1 MPPLLRRFLSQPRP
15 VPTLLALALLVFQC
29 AMPWMQ
35 LDFVTQDGPSHLY
48 TALVARDLL
57 FNGNS
62 PYAGVYEFQPKLTTN
77 WSTTI
82 LMNLAALLFGPREA
96 EHAIAT
102 LCVLLAFFGFNYLR
116 RALNPE
122 GPRWHPIANFLA
134 FAWFLWIGYYNFYLG
149 MAIAAFVVGYAIR
162 HLEALNARRVA
173 YLAAGC
179 VLLFFTHVL
188 PLALALLAL
197 GMLALWAS
205 VVHRPLRFRPLA
217 LMSAAVAP
225 ATVLLLIFIRASG
238 QTTDFNPEIAWAW
251 ENFPMHAFAS
261 SVGRMGSQHFLV
273 PGMLLFLVVGF
284 LGMRRSEWAS
294 PRAPIFG
301 VAAFSFVL
309 YLLLP
314 NSGFG
319 GDDIKIRLV
328 WAVFIFGCLAAS
340 TVQAMQGLNTAV
352 ALYIAAFL
360 GPTLLHTLRTNVRPV
375 GPATTAYLAAMERI
389 PAGATFV
396 RLRFPTPATRVRY
409 GFDGVGAEPMFHAD
423 ALAAARR
430 GLVALSD
437 YQALTGIF
445 PIKLHSKVPDHMRYQ
460 LWDLEGSGSTGVDSL
475 RSLLK
480 SSPVPIDYVVVLG
493 DQPPSERADV
503 YKSVVGELD
512 STMRLLTGHQPNSFV
527 RVYERIGPR

>member
-1 MPPLLRRFLSQPRP
+1 
-15 VPTLLALALLVFQC
+15 
-29 AMPWMQ
+29 MQ

-62 PYAGVYEFQPKLTTN
+62 PYAAVYEFQPKLTTN

-82 LMNLAALLFGPREA
+82 LMNMAALLFGPREA
-96 EHAIAT
+96 EHAVAS
-102 LCVLLAFFGFNYLR
+102 LLVLLAFFGFNYLR
-116 RALNPE
+116 RSLDPD

-149 MAIAAFVVGYAIR
+149 MAIAPFVIGYAIR
-162 HLEALNARRVA
+162 HVGALNTRRVS

-188 PLALALLAL
+188 PLALTLLGL

-205 VVHRPLRFRPLA
+205 VAHRPLTLRPLA
-217 LMSAAVAP
+217 LLSAAVAP
-225 ATVLLLIFIRASG
+225 ATVLLLVFVRASG
-238 QTTDFNPEIAWAW
+238 QTTDFNPEIGWAW

-261 SVGRMGSQHFLV
+261 SVGRMGSQYFLV
-273 PGMLLFLVVGF
+273 PGMLLFLIIGF

-301 VAAFSFVL
+301 LAAFSFVF

-328 WAVFIFGCLAAS
+328 WAVFIFGCIAAS
-340 TVQAMQGLNTAV
+340 TVQATQPLNTAL
-352 ALYIAAFL
+352 ALCIAAFL
-360 GPTLLHTLRTNVRPV
+360 GPTLVHTLRTNIRAV
-375 GPATTAYLAAMERI
+375 GPSTTAYLAALERI
-389 PAGATFV
+389 PPGATFA
-396 RLRFPTPATRVRY
+396 RLRFPTPATRARY
-409 GFDGVGAEPMFHAD
+409 GFDGVAAEPMFHAD

-445 PIKLHSKVPDHMRYQ
+445 PIKLHSKIPDHMRYQ

-480 SSPVPIDYVVVLG
+480 SSPVAIDYVVLLG
-493 DQPPSERADV
+493 DQPPSERPDDYMAIV
-503 YKSVVGELD
+503 SELD
-512 STMRLLTGHQPNSFV
+512 TTMRLLTGHQPNSFV

>member
-1 MPPLLRRFLSQPRP
+1 
-15 VPTLLALALLVFQC
+15 
-29 AMPWMQ
+29 
-35 LDFVTQDGPSHLY
+35 
-48 TALVARDLL
+48 
-57 FNGNS
+57 
-62 PYAGVYEFQPKLTTN
+62 
-77 WSTTI
+77 
-82 LMNLAALLFGPREA
+82 
-96 EHAIAT
+96 
-102 LCVLLAFFGFNYLR
+102 
-116 RALNPE
+116 
-122 GPRWHPIANFLA
+122 
-134 FAWFLWIGYYNFYLG
+134 
-149 MAIAAFVVGYAIR
+149 MAIAPFVIGYAIR
-162 HLEALNARRVA
+162 HVEALNTRKVS

-188 PLALALLAL
+188 PLALTLLGL

-205 VVHRPLRFRPLA
+205 VVKRPVRIRPLA

-225 ATVLLLIFIRASG
+225 AAVLLLFFIRASG
-238 QTTDFNPEIAWAW
+238 QTTDFNPEVGWAW

-261 SVGRMGSQHFLV
+261 SVGRMGSQFFLV
-273 PGMLLFLVVGF
+273 PGMLLFLVVGC
-284 LGMRRSEWAS
+284 LGMRRMEWAS
-294 PRAPIFG
+294 ARAPIFG
-301 VAAFSFVL
+301 LAALSFL
-309 YLLLP
+309 FYLLLP

-328 WAVFIFGCLAAS
+328 WAVFVFGCIAAS
-340 TVQAMQGLNTAV
+340 TVQATQPLSTAL

-360 GPTLLHTLRTNVRPV
+360 GPTLLHTLRTNIKAV

-389 PAGATFV
+389 PPGSTFV
-396 RLRFPTPATRVRY
+396 RLRFPTPATRARY

-445 PIKLHSKVPDHMRYQ
+445 PIKLHRKIPDHIRFQ

-480 SSPVPIDYVVVLG
+480 SPPVPIDYVIVLG
-493 DQPPSERADV
+493 DQPPSERPDD
-503 YKSVVGELD
+503 YKAVIRELD